1 MVSSSCSDLYLFQ
14 QRSSMK
20 AEITPQEYESFKSFL
35 QDACG
40 ILLGDNKQYLV
51 KSRLRRIMEEH
62 EIGTLGDLLDRIKR
76 SGRGSLRE
84 VVIDAMTTNETL
96 WFRDNHPF
104 RILQEKILPEFA
116 DRKSPQSLRIWSA
129 ASSTGQEAYS
139 VAMIIEEFRRLKPGK
154 IRDVKITATDISKS
168 VLETAR
174 TGEYEMIAI
183 GRGLSPERQKQFF
196 VPSMNGSW
204 QIKPNIRSMVD
215 FRELNLLDRYLLGKF
230 DVVFCRNVLIY
241 FSADLKK
248 DILTRIHATLNP
260 GGYLI
265 LGASESL
272 NGLSDL
278 YEMVQCSPGII
289 YRKR

>member
-1 MVSSSCSDLYLFQ
+1 
-14 QRSSMK
+14 MK

-62 EIGTLGDLLDRIKR
+62 NLATLSELMEGIKR
-76 SGRGSLRE
+76 SGRRNLRE

-104 RILQEKILPEFA
+104 RILQEKLLPEFA
-116 DRKSPQSLRIWSA
+116 DRKTSQSLRIWSA
-129 ASSTGQEAYS
+129 ASSTGQEPYS
-139 VAMIIEEFRRLKPGK
+139 VAMIIEEFRRQRPGK
-154 IRDVKITATDISKS
+154 LRDVKITATDISKS
-168 VLETAR
+168 VLEVAR
-174 TGEYEMIAI
+174 QGEYEMIAI

-196 VPSMNGSW
+196 TPTMNGSW
-204 QIKPNIRSMVD
+204 QIKPNIRSMVE
-215 FRELNLLDRYLLGKF
+215 FRELNLLERYLLGKF
-230 DVVFCRNVLIY
+230 DIVMCRNVLIY
-241 FSADLKK
+241 FSAELKK

-272 NGLSDL
+272 SGLPHL
-278 YEMVQCSPGII
+278 YEMVHCSPGII
-289 YRKR
+289 YRKK

>member
-1 MVSSSCSDLYLFQ
+1 
-14 QRSSMK
+14 MK
-20 AEITPQEYESFKSFL
+20 AEITPQEYEAFKTFL

-51 KSRLRRIMEEH
+51 KSRLRRVLEEN
-62 EIGTLGDLLDRIKR
+62 GLNSLGALLERLKR
-76 SGRGSLRE
+76 PGRASLKE

-104 RILQEKILPEFA
+104 RILQEKLLPEFA
-116 DRKSPQSLRIWSA
+116 ARSSLAPLRVWSA
-129 ASSTGQEAYS
+129 ACSTGQEPYS
-139 VAMIIEEFRRLKPGK
+139 AGMIVDEFRRQKPGK
-154 IRDVKITATDISKS
+154 LRDVKITATDISKS
-168 VLETAR
+168 VLEVAR
-174 TGEYEMIAI
+174 RGEYEMIAI

-196 VPSMNGSW
+196 TPSANGGW
-204 QIKPNIRSMVD
+204 QIRPQIKSMVE
-215 FRELNLLDRYLLGKF
+215 FKELNLLERYMLGKF
-230 DVVFCRNVLIY
+230 DIVMCRNVLIY

-272 NGLSDL
+272 NGLPDL
-278 YEMVQCSPGII
+278 YEMVQCQPGII
-289 YRKR
+289 YRKK